1 MRIGLFKHLGA
12 LTVLTTLFFSSP
24 VKAQMTG
31 QIGTGTQAPL
41 TNNSIY
47 SPICRFDATSGNDCS
62 RSNLLYTASEL
73 STIGITSGAT
83 ISKISFYKIG
93 NGATTA
99 GFTFEIYMR
108 NSSTTAPL
116 STATTWANILGTHTQ
131 VYATTSQTINAA
143 TGWVDFI
150 LTTPFV
156 YTGQNLEIAMTHDM
170 SAITGNPTTGPFDW
184 QYTNGFQDYIIGTV
198 STSLSGVATL
208 SGTVANYKVR
218 PNIQFEYTPGLPCT
232 SPPVPGNAIVSNPT
246 PCPGASVTLNL
257 QNNSMGSGQTYQWE
271 SSGSPTGP
279 WMIEATGL
287 LGAAYSVT
295 PSAGT
300 TYYRAQVTCGAS
312 TTTSSVTSLTVATP
326 MSGTYT
332 INATQPASGTNFQSF
347 GAALGALTCA
357 GISGAVQIDVAVGS
371 GPYNEQAIIGS
382 VAGASAS
389 TPIIINGNGET
400 IAFTSTVSATRPTI
414 LLDGAK
420 FVTLNNLNI
429 AANGTTY
436 GWGVHLTNDADNDTI
451 KNCTITIASASTTAA
466 NTGGIVVSG
475 SGTSITTAGN
485 SDDIVILNNTIKGGY
500 QGVILRGATATPLLN
515 NKIIGNTIQDQYGFG
530 IQALY
535 TTNSQISEND
545 ISRPLRTT
553 TATTFA
559 GIELGTGNSQAVVSS
574 NKIHATHTAMTTQS
588 GAAYGIHLNGSDAGV
603 GQENLIFN
611 NLIYNF
617 NSTTGIQNGLRNT
630 GSDGAFF
637 YHNTV
642 VHDASGST
650 AGDTY
655 PFYQT
660 TTAANIDVRN
670 NIFYVTRSGSGVKHC
685 LYFND
690 NASTIISD
698 NNVLYMNAPAGTNYI
713 GRANGTSHATMNA
726 WQGTGF
732 DLSGSDQNPLFQNE
746 AVADY
751 TPTNSV
757 INNIGIPLASVTVD
771 INNATRSTVSPDPG
785 AFENLNFPLS
795 VTLLDFSA
803 VKKGNDALLHWT
815 VADEKDMK
823 AYVVER
829 SFDGVKFGA
838 AKELV
843 VNNDHKNTDYDF
855 TDIAVFHDASVKVVF
870 YRLRMM
876 DQSGSSKLSEI
887 AKLLATPNSKVSIEV
902 YPNPVSD
909 LLKIKVTGAHLSDN
923 GTISV
928 TDASGREVRK
938 TKIGASEQS
947 INMTGLPSGIYLV
960 KYVDGT
966 TVQTFRV
973 TKQ

>member
-1 MRIGLFKHLGA
+1 MRIGLFKHFSV
-12 LTVLTTLFFSSP
+12 LTVLTTLFFSSS

-31 QIGTGTQAPL
+31 QIGMGTQAPL

-93 NGATTA
+93 TGATTA

-108 NSSTTAPL
+108 NSATVAPL
-116 STATTWANILGTHTQ
+116 STATTWTSILGTHTQ
-131 VYATTSQTINAA
+131 VYATTAQTINAT

-170 SAITGNPTTGPFDW
+170 SAITGNPTTGSFDW
-184 QYTNGFQDYIIGTV
+184 QYTSGFQDYVIGTV
-198 STSLSGVATL
+198 GTTLPGVATL
-208 SGTVANYKVR
+208 SGTVVNYKVR
-218 PNIQFEYTPGLPCT
+218 PNIQLEYTPGLPCT
-232 SPPVPGNAIVSNPT
+232 SPPVPGNAIVSNPA

-271 SSGSPTGP
+271 SSSSPTGP

-287 LGAAYSVT
+287 LGAAYSVI
-295 PSAGT
+295 PPAGT
-300 TYYRAQVTCGAS
+300 TYYRGLVTCGAN
-312 TTTSSVTSLTVATP
+312 TTISSVTTLTVATP
-326 MSGTYT
+326 MMGAYT
-332 INATQPASGTNFQSF
+332 INSTQPASSTNFQSF
-347 GAALGALTCA
+347 GAALGALSCA
-357 GISGAVQIDVAVGS
+357 GIGGAVQIDVTVGS

-382 VAGASAS
+382 ITGASAS
-389 TPIIINGNGET
+389 TPITINGNGET
-400 IAFTSTVSATRPTI
+400 ITFTSTVSATRPTV

-429 AANGTTY
+429 VANGTTY

-451 KNCTITIASASTTAA
+451 KNCTITINSTNTTAA
-466 NTGGIVVSG
+466 NTGGIIISG

-500 QGVILRGATATPLLN
+500 QGVILRGAAATPLLN
-515 NKIIGNTIQDQYGFG
+515 NKIIGNIIQDQYGFG

-535 TTNSQISEND
+535 TTNSQLADND
-545 ISRPLRTT
+545 ISRPSRTT

-559 GIELGTGNSQAVVSS
+559 GIELGVGNSQAVISS
-574 NKIHATHTAMTTQS
+574 NKIHGTHTAMATQS

-603 GQENLIFN
+603 GQESLIYN

-630 GSDGAFF
+630 GSDGAYF

-660 TTAANIDVRN
+660 TTATNIDVRN

-698 NNVLYMNAPAGTNYI
+698 NNVLYVNAPAGTNYI

-732 DLSGSDQNPLFQNE
+732 DLGSSDQHPLFQNE

-751 TPTNSV
+751 TPTNNV
-757 INNIGIPLASVTVD
+757 INNIGIPLVSVTVD

-803 VKKGNDALLHWT
+803 VKKGNDASLHWT
-815 VADEKDMK
+815 VAEEKDMK
-823 AYVVER
+823 SYVVER
-829 SFDGVKFGA
+829 SFDGVKFGSI
-838 AKELV
+838 KEVLV
-843 VNNDHKNTDYDF
+843 SNDHKNTAYDV
-855 TDIAVFHDASVKVVF
+855 TDMGVFDDGSIKVVF

-876 DQSGSSKLSEI
+876 DQSGSSKRSDI
-887 AKLLATPNSKVSIEV
+887 AKVLTTSNSKISIEI

-909 LLKIKVTGAHLSDN
+909 VLRIKVTGGNLSN

-928 TDASGREVRK
+928 TEASGREVRK
-938 TKIGASEQS
+938 TKMSASEQS
-947 INMTGLPSGIYLV
+947 INMTGLPGGIYLI
-960 KYVDGT
+960 KYVDET

-973 TKQ
+973 NKQ